1 MTKTHFL
8 MRQPQAAVTSGLS
21 QQPAAAA
28 VDTPTMVDK
37 LAQWLEADKC
47 VEMHQSYESTGNV
60 EALAVV
66 PPMTSQQQAD
76 AGPVTSYI
84 NCSNKSALQGGTITI
99 NPTSFVRLPADFN
112 AVVQQDTDRI
122 PVVVNEVVE
131 EQKLPLPVVQTNRKR
146 TMVTR
151 SLSRQVSEVNK
162 EVKEEEEEEE
172 DPDYAPAP
180 AKQPPAK
187 KSRRSQAG
195 RKPKTIRGDY
205 IDDLPPDEREK
216 VQSRRQKNKEAA
228 ARCRQKRVDLTNK
241 LSKEVEEHQ
250 LAKVK
255 LEQEI
260 KKLRLEQMKLRRVL
274 ENHQAFGCQLHLNAS
289 DVYTVAAAAAAAPV
303 QVHAVQQPQPE
314 VVTSQASSNNNKA
327 AFAIKSAPVIV
338 EAANAPYVLPPE
350 VAINAMVPTTVATAT
365 AVSEH
370 QPLTKPLRP
379 QTLTL
384 PCSKP
389 AAVTA
394 TKSSAAVKDLD
405 EDLETPSKIVANLF
419 EQSGFTPTSIFGNV
433 LGTPTCSLQQKSSE
447 INSAMMAELSTPSVD
462 TISLTAL

>member
-1 MTKTHFL
+1 VKKFCDKMTKTHFL
-8 MRQPQAAVTSGLS
+8 MRQPSAVTNGLS
-21 QQPAAAA
+21 QQQQQLTNASAAA

-66 PPMTSQQQAD
+66 PMTSQQQAD
-76 AGPVTSYI
+76 NVTSYI

-99 NPTSFVRLPADFN
+99 NPTSFVRLPISADTFT
-112 AVVQQDTDRI
+112 VVQQDTDRI

-131 EQKLPLPVVQTNRKR
+131 EHKLPVPVVQTNRKR

-151 SLSRQVSEVNK
+151 SLSRQVSEVNT
-162 EVKEEEEEEE
+162 EVKEEEEEDE
-172 DPDYAPAP
+172 DPDYAPTK
-180 AKQPPAK
+180 AKQQQPPAK

-195 RKPKTIRGDY
+195 RKPKHIRGDY
-205 IDDLPPDEREK
+205 IDDLPADEREK

-228 ARCRQKRVDLTNK
+228 ARCRQKRVDITNQ

-260 KKLRLEQMKLRRVL
+260 KKLRLEHMKLKRVL
-274 ENHQAFGCQLHLNAS
+274 ENHQAFGCRLQHINAS
-289 DVYTVAAAAAAAPV
+289 DVVYTAPTVVAAAPAA
-303 QVHAVQQPQPE
+303 HQPQ
-314 VVTSQASSNNNKA
+314 VVTSQASNNKA
-327 AFAIKSAPVIV
+327 AFAVAIKSAPVIV
-338 EAANAPYVLPPE
+338 EAANAPYVLPPD
-350 VAINAMVPTTVATAT
+350 VTSCSAMDVPTTVQ
-365 AVSEH
+365 VSSLSEH

-389 AAVTA
+389 VN
-394 TKSSAAVKDLD
+394 KGLD

-433 LGTPTCSLQQKSSE
+433 LGTPTCSLQQRSSE
-447 INSAMMAELSTPSVD
+447 TMADLSTPSVD